1 MLQHLSGFKGNHG
14 RIWHRHWQG
23 QGQAVVASFSQRST
37 GGCYPKML
45 YLLFCL
51 FQCFTLEFV
60 IKIYFT
66 IPGKL
71 LIFTIPG
78 NFLGTNPSQLHL
90 GVPAAPGAANC
101 IGGPCKVARDEW
113 SAADGSCWQWMA
125 SGIGVKAD
133 QKDHTCHGLGH
144 WLRGGKNAAWVDWH
158 HGWLM
163 VNLSHMVSSNISV
176 LQLGCHFH
184 IFTQYAGW
192 HFLIKEP
199 RNINPGS
206 DGILLDKGY
215 CN

>member
-14 RIWHRHWQG
+14 RIWHQHWQG

-144 WLRGGKNAAWVDWH
+144 WLRGGKKCSMGGLASWVAD
-158 HGWLM
+158 GKPKSYGFFEYICSPVGM
-163 VNLSHMVSSNISV
+163 PFS
-176 LQLGCHFH
+176 HFH
-184 IFTQYAGW
+184 AICWMTFFNQRTPEHQPWFWWNFA
-192 HFLIKEP
+192 
-199 RNINPGS
+199 R
-206 DGILLDKGY
+206 
-215 CN
+215 